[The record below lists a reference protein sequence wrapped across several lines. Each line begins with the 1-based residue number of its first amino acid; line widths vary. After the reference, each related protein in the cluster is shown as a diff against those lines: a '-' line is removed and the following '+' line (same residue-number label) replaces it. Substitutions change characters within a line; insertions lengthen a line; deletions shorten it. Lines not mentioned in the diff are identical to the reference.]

1 MHHRINCSVTAV
13 KTTWRPKP
21 WESWSVENSMFYNFI
36 QRGKITDNICI
47 LYVMISIVF
56 IRCTL
61 FLFEET
67 DMGSVAKKVFYNNLK
82 GSDPGTHS
90 LDSHIFILWTK
101 SNHFNS
107 MLNFIAMFWTIFC
120 HSTYV
125 SNIAMLMNSVVKT
138 LRSGHPILHPC
149 QVTV

>member
-1 MHHRINCSVTAV
+1 
-13 KTTWRPKP
+13 
-21 WESWSVENSMFYNFI
+21 MFCNFI

-82 GSDPGTHS
+82 GSDPGR
-90 LDSHIFILWTK
+90 I
-101 SNHFNS
+101 
-107 MLNFIAMFWTIFC
+107 
-120 HSTYV
+120 
-125 SNIAMLMNSVVKT
+125 
-138 LRSGHPILHPC
+138 PIH
-149 QVTV
+149 